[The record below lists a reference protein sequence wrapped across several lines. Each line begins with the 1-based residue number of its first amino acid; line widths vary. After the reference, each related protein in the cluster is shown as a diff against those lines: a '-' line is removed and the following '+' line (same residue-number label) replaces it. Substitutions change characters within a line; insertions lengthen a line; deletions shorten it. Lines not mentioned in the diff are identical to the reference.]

1 MINSK
6 QKGARFERALAK
18 IFTQHGYESRRTQQY
33 CGASEDSAD
42 VIGLPYIHVEAKHY
56 AKQAFS
62 YDWID
67 QAKRD
72 AKGKLPA
79 VFHKIDNHEILVTMT
94 LEDWFEI
101 YREYEAGRSLYGE
114 SKAVL
119 EFGDIPTM
127 QSAT

>member
-18 IFTQHGYESRRTQQY
+18 AFREQGYEARRTQQY
-33 CGASEDSAD
+33 CGATEESSD

-56 AKQAFS
+56 AKKAFD

-72 AKGKLPA
+72 AKDKLPA
-79 VFHKIDNHEILVTMT
+79 VFHKIDNHEILVTMA
-94 LEDWFEI
+94 LNDWFTI
-101 YREYEAGRSLYGE
+101 YREYEAGRSLNEVGKE
-114 SKAVL
+114 
-119 EFGDIPTM
+119 
-127 QSAT
+127 